1 MAQELEVEVLN
12 EEHLSN
18 PEALKILKKI
28 VGIIEEKEGSVSPLL
43 VKTLRY
49 LSISSKMEP
58 DVAIALKKKLR
69 NYGLKDET
77 IIMLINIC
85 PQTIDETRILL
96 ELEDKVFET
105 DEVQEILETVKP
117 YCKEE
122 Q

>member
-1 MAQELEVEVLN
+1 LAQELEVEVLN

-77 IIMLINIC
+77 IVMLINIC

>member
-77 IIMLINIC
+77 IVMLINIC

-105 DEVQEILETVKP
+105 DEIEEILETVKP

>member
-28 VGIIEEKEGSVSPLL
+28 VGIIEEKEGSASPLL

>member
-1 MAQELEVEVLN
+1 MAQELEVEILN

-43 VKTLRY
+43 VKTLQY

-58 DVAIALKKKLR
+58 EVAAALKKKLR
-69 NYGLKDET
+69 NFGLKEET

-96 ELEDKVFET
+96 ELEEKVFET

>member
-77 IIMLINIC
+77 IVMLINIC
-85 PQTIDETRILL
+85 PQTIDEARILL

>member
-77 IIMLINIC
+77 IVMLINIC

>member
-1 MAQELEVEVLN
+1 LAQELEVEVLN

-77 IIMLINIC
+77 IVMLINIC

-105 DEVQEILETVKP
+105 DEIEEILETVKP